1 MIKKIWVTL
10 TIIVVNTMLFG
21 QATYTKDI
29 APIVYK
35 KCATCHRP
43 GEIGPFALTNYE
55 EVRSY
60 GETIKYVT
68 EIKYMPPWKADP
80 GYKHYLEENYL
91 TDEQIVLIGQWVD
104 AGMPYGNAAEEP
116 AFPDYPEG
124 SALGEP
130 DLVLHFAT
138 KHLHKGDGED
148 EYRYFVL
155 PTGLTSN
162 KVVKAIEL
170 RPGNKK
176 IVHHALFFQDT
187 TGKARSFDVKTPEY
201 GFSANTSGFDVNSV
215 LLYEQYP
222 GYVPGQK
229 PIRYPESMGQRM
241 NKNSDLVI
249 QLHYAPTPV
258 DEFDSTT
265 VNIFFADDDEPI
277 DRFVKDKVMLPSDL
291 PGGFFSFVIPANQ
304 KKTFTGKWKTTQDLS
319 FLSVFPHMHLLG
331 KRWKVWLQRPDGSL
345 ENLIKIDDWDF
356 NWQGGYYFTQPI
368 IAPKGSTVFA
378 EAEYDNTANNPLNP
392 NSPPVS
398 ISWGEKTSDEMYY
411 FPVLHTPYRVGDENL
426 VFSQPTSTD
435 DHDQHEISNQHVVLF
450 PNPARNEMVNVKFL
464 LAKAAKVDIAIRDM
478 KGTLVR
484 YVRKGEF
491 FSQGEHYVHIDANNL
506 NPGSYLV
513 VIESDNKVFGEKL
526 QIIK

>member
-1 MIKKIWVTL
+1 MVLAFVFSTGC
-10 TIIVVNTMLFG
+10 LFG
-21 QATYTKDI
+21 QVTFTKDI
-29 APIVYK
+29 APIIYNQ
-35 KCATCHRP
+35 CATCHRP
-43 GEIGPFALTNYE
+43 GEIAPFSLTNYE

-80 GYKHYLEENYL
+80 AYQHFLEENYL
-91 TDEQIVLIGQWVD
+91 SNEQILKIGQWVD

-116 AFPDYPEG
+116 AFPDYPDG

-138 KHLHKGDGED
+138 QHLHKGNGED

-249 QLHYAPTPV
+249 QMHYAPTPV
-258 DEFDSTT
+258 DEYDSTT
-265 VNIFFADDDEPI
+265 VNIFFADEDEPI
-277 DRFVKDKVMLPSDL
+277 ERFVKDKVMLPTEL
-291 PGGFFSFVIPANQ
+291 PGGFFSFFIPANQ

-331 KRWKVWLQRPDGSL
+331 KRWKVWLQRPNGSI

-356 NWQGGYYFTQPI
+356 NWQGGYYFTKPI
-368 IAPKGSTVFA
+368 IAPQGSTVFA
-378 EAEYDNTANNPLNP
+378 EAEYDNTQNNPLNP
-392 NSPPVS
+392 NSPPITV
-398 ISWGEKTSDEMYY
+398 SWGEKTSDEMYY
-411 FPVLHTPYRVGDENL
+411 FPILHTPYQQGDENL
-426 VFSQPTSTD
+426 VFSQPTGTKD
-435 DHDQHEISNQHVVLF
+435 EEAFGFKEKPLQMF
-450 PNPARNEMVNVKFL
+450 PNPAKSEIVNVQFHLKQGT
-464 LAKAAKVDIAIRDM
+464 KVDLSIRDL
-478 KGTLVR
+478 KGSLVR
-484 YVRKGEF
+484 YIRKGEYF
-491 FSQGEHYVHIDANNL
+491 NQGTHFVHIDANNL
-506 NPGSYLV
+506 NSGSYFV
-513 VIESDNKVFGEKL
+513 VVEANNQTIGDKL